1 MKLHAGVILD
11 LLRVK
16 QWTKNLLIYAA
27 LIFTNNLFNPV
38 YFGKVTVGFFLLCF
52 AASSLYIFNDLADY
66 KSDKLHPQKKNRPIA
81 ASAVQKDFAWFLGIL
96 LMVISLIGSF
106 FLNFHFFLLII
117 VYLAMTTS
125 YTLSLKHVVIIDVF
139 ILSAG
144 FVLRAIAGALVLSVS
159 ISPWLL
165 ICTFLLALFLAFAK
179 RRNELT
185 IPDAHK
191 HRKILEEYS
200 IPLLDEMISVVTA
213 STVIAYSLY
222 TFTSSTAAKH
232 NYLMLT
238 IPFVLYGIFRYLY
251 LVHKKNM
258 GGSPESILLKDK
270 PTLVNIVLFVS
281 ATIIIV
287 YFIK

>member
-1 MKLHAGVILD
+1 MKFHSGVILD

-27 LIFTNNLFNPV
+27 LVFTNNLFNPL

-52 AASSLYIFNDLADY
+52 AASGLYIFNDLSDY
-66 KSDKLHPQKKNRPIA
+66 KSDKLHPQKKNRPIVA
-81 ASAVQKDFAWFLGIL
+81 GAVQKNFAWFLGIL
-96 LMVISLIGSF
+96 LLLISLTGSF
-106 FLNFHFFLLII
+106 FLNFQFFLLVIAYMI
-117 VYLAMTTS
+117 MTTL

-139 ILSAG
+139 ILSTG
-144 FVLRAIAGALVLSVS
+144 FVLRAIAGALVLSVT

-165 ICTFLLALFLAFAK
+165 ICTFLLALFLALAK

-185 IPDAHK
+185 FPDAHK

-200 IPLLDEMISVVTA
+200 IPLLDEMISIVTA

-251 LVHKKNM
+251 LIHKKNL
-258 GGSPESILLKDK
+258 GGSPEAILLKDM
-270 PTLVNIVLFVS
+270 PVLIDIILFV
-281 ATIIIV
+281 ATTIVIV
-287 YFIK
+287 YFVK

>member
-1 MKLHAGVILD
+1 MKLQAKVIFD

-16 QWTKNLLIYAA
+16 QWPKNLLIYAA
-27 LIFTNNLFNPV
+27 LVFTNNLFNPV
-38 YFGKVTVGFFLLCF
+38 YFFKVSIGFFLLCF
-52 AASSLYIFNDLADY
+52 ASSALYIFNDICDC
-66 KSDKLHPQKKNRPIA
+66 KSDKLHPQKKSRPIA
-81 ASAVQKDFAWFLGIL
+81 SGAVRVDFAWIMSVIL
-96 LMVISLIGSF
+96 ALISLTGSF
-106 FLNFHFFLLII
+106 FLSFGFFLI
-117 VYLAMTTS
+117 VVIYMLMTST
-125 YTLSLKHVVIIDVF
+125 YTLYLKHVVIIDVF
-139 ILSAG
+139 ILATG
-144 FVLRAIAGALVLSVS
+144 FVLRAAAGALVLSVT

-165 ICTFLLALFLAFAK
+165 ICTMLLALFVVLAK

-185 IPDAHK
+185 IPDALK

-222 TFTSSTAAKH
+222 TFTSPTAVKH

-251 LVHKKNM
+251 LVHKKNL
-258 GGSPESILLKDK
+258 GGSPEIILLTDM
-270 PTLVNIVLFVS
+270 PILIDVVLFVAS
-281 ATIIIV
+281 TIVIV

>member
-38 YFGKVTVGFFLLCF
+38 YFGKVTLGFFLLCF

-81 ASAVQKDFAWFLGIL
+81 AGAVQKDFAWFLGLL
-96 LMVISLIGSF
+96 LMTISLIGSF

-125 YTLSLKHVVIIDVF
+125 YTLSLKYVVIIDVF

>member
-1 MKLHAGVILD
+1 MKLQAGVILN
-11 LLRVK
+11 LLRVR
-16 QWTKNLLIYAA
+16 QWPKNMLIFAA
-27 LIFTNNLFNPV
+27 LVFTNNLFNPG
-38 YFGKVTVGFFLLCF
+38 YFGRVLIGFFLLCF
-52 AASSLYIFNDLADY
+52 ASSALYIFNDLADY
-66 KSDKLHPQKKNRPIA
+66 KSDKLHPTKKNRPIA
-81 ASAVQKDFAWFLGIL
+81 SGAVAKDFALVLAIL
-96 LMVISLIGSF
+96 LLIVALTGSF
-106 FLNFHFFLLII
+106 FLSFNFFLLVV
-117 VYLAMTTS
+117 VYAVQTAL
-125 YTLSLKHVVIIDVF
+125 YTAYLKHVVIVDVF
-139 ILSAG
+139 ILATG
-144 FVLRAIAGALVLSVS
+144 FVYRAIAGALVLSVN

-165 ICTFLLALFLAFAK
+165 ICTMLLALFVVLAK

-222 TFTSSTAAKH
+222 TFTSPTAVKH

-251 LVHKKNM
+251 LVHKKNL
-258 GGSPESILLKDK
+258 GGSPESILLKDM
-270 PTLVNIVLFVS
+270 PILIDVVLFIVS
-281 ATIIIV
+281 TIVIV

>member
-38 YFGKVTVGFFLLCF
+38 YFGKVTLGFFLLCF

-81 ASAVQKDFAWFLGIL
+81 AGAVQKDFAWFLGLL
-96 LMVISLIGSF
+96 LMTISLIGSF

-117 VYLAMTTS
+117 VYIVMTTS

-185 IPDAHK
+185 IPDANK

-270 PTLVNIVLFVS
+270 PTLINIVLFVS

>member
-1 MKLHAGVILD
+1 MKLQAGVILN

-16 QWTKNLLIYAA
+16 QWPKNLLIFAA
-27 LIFTNNLFNPV
+27 LVFTNNLFNPA
-38 YFGKVTVGFFLLCF
+38 YFGRVTIGFFLLCF
-52 AASSLYIFNDLADY
+52 ASSALYIFNDLADF
-66 KSDKLHPQKKNRPIA
+66 KSDRLHPSKKNRPIA
-81 ASAVQKDFAWFLGIL
+81 SGAIAKDFALVLAIL
-96 LMVISLIGSF
+96 LLLVALTGSF
-106 FLNFHFFLLII
+106 FLKFNFFLLVV
-117 VYLAMTTS
+117 VYAVQTAL
-125 YTLSLKHVVIIDVF
+125 YTLYLKHIVIVDVF
-139 ILSAG
+139 ILATG
-144 FVLRAIAGALVLSVS
+144 FVYRAIAGALVLSVN

-165 ICTFLLALFLAFAK
+165 ICTMLLALFVVLAK

-185 IPDAHK
+185 IPEAHK

-222 TFTSSTAAKH
+222 TFTSPTAVKH

-251 LVHKKNM
+251 LVHKKNL
-258 GGSPESILLKDK
+258 GGSPETILLRDM
-270 PTLVNIVLFVS
+270 PILIDVVLFIAS
-281 ATIIIV
+281 TIVIV

>member
-1 MKLHAGVILD
+1 MKSIGVLFD

-27 LIFTNNLFNPV
+27 LVFTSNLFNPI
-38 YFGKVTVGFFLLCF
+38 YFRSVTIGFFLLCF

-66 KSDKLHPQKKNRPIA
+66 ESDRLHPQKRNRPIA
-81 ASAVQKDFAWFLGIL
+81 SNKVNKIFALSLAIL
-96 LMVISLIGSF
+96 LMSFSLIGAY
-106 FLNFHFFLLII
+106 FLNFSFFILII
-117 VYLAMTTS
+117 CYLTMTTL
-125 YTLSLKHVVIIDVF
+125 YTLFLKHIVIVDVF
-139 ILSAG
+139 ILSIG

-165 ICTFLLALFLAFAK
+165 ICTLLLALFLALAK

-222 TFTSSTAAKH
+222 TFYSPTAVKH
-232 NYLMLT
+232 SYLMLT

-251 LVHKKNM
+251 LIHKKNM
-258 GGSPESILLKDK
+258 GGSPEAILLKDL
-270 PTLVNIVLFVS
+270 PIMINVILFVLT
-281 ATIIIV
+281 TIIIV
-287 YFIK
+287 YFVK

>member
-81 ASAVQKDFAWFLGIL
+81 ADTVQKDFAWFLGIL

-125 YTLSLKHVVIIDVF
+125 YTLSLKYVVIIDVF